1 MSGYKI
7 VTDAT
12 VDLTP
17 AWAERIGVDII
28 PMECPVGRRALFLRS
43 RREYQRRGVLRR
55 DAPGQDRLHLPDKS
69 HRL

>member
-28 PMECPVGRRALFLRS
+28 PMECQLDG
-43 RREYQRRGVLRR
+43 
-55 DAPGQDRLHLPDKS
+55 AP
-69 HRL
+69 